1 MEHQATYHGL
11 HNWHDKLV
19 DKLGWIVLANKFS
32 YYSKVDDYISS
43 IKRLKEYIEK
53 KIKTSSRD
61 NLIDLKSLQENV
73 NILEK
78 FADQYFLQKD
88 ESSSSSE
95 EEDERNEKSEDE
107 KSEDERS
114 ERSEDE
120 RSDKSEDERSEKSED
135 ERSERSEDESKDE
148 KKDEKMKKKVDKKKV
163 EKKKVDKK
171 IFSPS
176 QKLAKKFKFRK
187 SKMSKV

>member
-73 NILEK
+73 DILEK

-88 ESSSSSE
+88 DSSSSSE
-95 EEDERNEKSEDE
+95 EERSERSEEEDERSEKSEDERNEKSEDE
-107 KSEDERS
+107 RSEKSED

-120 RSDKSEDERSEKSED
+120 RSDKSEDERSED
-135 ERSERSEDESKDE
+135 ERKEE
-148 KKDEKMKKKVDKKKV
+148 KKYEKDKKKKKVV
-163 EKKKVDKK
+163 KK

>member
-73 NILEK
+73 DILEK

-95 EEDERNEKSEDE
+95 EERSEKSEDERSEKSEDERNEKSEDE
-107 KSEDERS
+107 RSEKSED

-120 RSDKSEDERSEKSED
+120 RSDKSEDERSED
-135 ERSERSEDESKDE
+135 ERKEE
-148 KKDEKMKKKVDKKKV
+148 KKYEKDKKKKKVV
-163 EKKKVDKK
+163 KK